1 MLTLI
6 TIVLFLLGMC
16 ISVQVIAAFYRIID
30 LWYTIHTA
38 YLKVIQGI
46 LGWVGISVIIAVLLG
61 DHWRRAFLW
70 GLVLYVPF
78 YLINFMLI
86 QAIIRHRCRRREA
99 TSSHL
104 LKLLLD
110 GTTKFVNEL

>member
-1 MLTLI
+1 MPGRDETFLVDMLDAAHLIHAGKYIMLTLI

-16 ISVQVIAAFYRIID
+16 ISVQALAAFYRIID

-46 LGWVGISVIIAVLLG
+46 LGWVGISFIIAVLLG

-78 YLINFMLI
+78 YLLNFMLI
-86 QAIIRHRCRRREA
+86 QAIIRHR
-99 TSSHL
+99 
-104 LKLLLD
+104 
-110 GTTKFVNEL
+110 